1 MTDTGLTLPP
11 LPPAPETP
19 RVFLVVV
26 DDSQEMQLAL
36 FYACLRARRTGGRV
50 ALLQVLEP
58 GEFQHWMSVG
68 DLMREEARQEAE
80 MRLQKLAGQVNEI
93 LGAYPILYLR
103 EGSRREELLALIE
116 EDPSI
121 SILVLGASTSGG
133 GPGPLVSALT
143 GKFLSNMRI
152 PLTLVPDNLTEEQ
165 LAEIA

>member
-1 MTDTGLTLPP
+1 MTDIGLTLPP

-103 EGSRREELLALIE
+103 EGGRREELLALIE